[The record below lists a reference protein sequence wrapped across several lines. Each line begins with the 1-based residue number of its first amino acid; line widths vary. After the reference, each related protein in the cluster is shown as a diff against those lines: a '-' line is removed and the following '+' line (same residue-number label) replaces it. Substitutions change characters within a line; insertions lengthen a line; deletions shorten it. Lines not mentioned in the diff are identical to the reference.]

1 MSTAHHL
8 PEMAMRKEY
17 ERLLAEGNDVELRK
31 QLNVDPHFA
40 HEHATAL
47 ALRLDGLALWKS
59 FIRDFLVANY
69 DVNPRIFEMNPK
81 VSSPSK
87 KTKQKNSSVM

>member
-1 MSTAHHL
+1 
-8 PEMAMRKEY
+8 MRKEY
-17 ERLLAEGNDVELRK
+17 ERLIREGNDVELRK

-47 ALRLDGLALWKS
+47 ALRLDGLAQWES

-69 DVNPRIFEMNPK
+69 DVNPRILAPFKKK
-81 VSSPSK
+81 VFTAKAKTSKSPAGKAKPQK
-87 KTKQKNSSVM
+87 KK